1 MQQEYG
7 VKLELI
13 LSKMGG
19 FGLLCTAAVVVAF
32 SVTFEWDVR
41 QVVDV
46 VPSASVASS
55 VILT

>member
-1 MQQEYG
+1 MAPACACFIHFFAFTSPSAS
-7 VKLELI
+7 VP
-13 LSKMGG
+13 
-19 FGLLCTAAVVVAF
+19 TAAVVVAF